1 MLIGKIKTPGTWK
14 TPRMFRPQPR
24 LSLVPVDAVPGDLW
38 MELGR
43 LEQCFCILLP
53 WICAVLPMGKAQPR
67 WERTHRGSFREAS
80 FATFT
85 GRGQNL
91 PTVMNFHTGSG
102 LLSLCPCQ
110 KRCILIPAQCSELPE
125 NHHAA
130 LQPSG
135 CISAKCHHHE
145 ITIPFQH
152 QSTGKKQPNLP

>member
-1 MLIGKIKTPGTWK
+1 M
-14 TPRMFRPQPR
+14 
-24 LSLVPVDAVPGDLW
+24 PVNAVPGGLC

-53 WICAVLPMGKAQPR
+53 WICAVLLVEKAQPQ
-67 WERTHRGSFREAS
+67 WEGTHRGRDGFREAS

-85 GRGQNL
+85 GKGQNL

-102 LLSLCPCQ
+102 LLLLCSCQ
-110 KRCILIPAQCSELPE
+110 KCCVLIPARCSELPG

-145 ITIPFQH
+145 IYYSFPTPQLWKRN
-152 QSTGKKQPNLP
+152 TY